1 MRTAALSIVVT
12 AGLSLAGCRASSGV
26 APYGP
31 LGCKASSKMSTL
43 GLTQATPLGFTPQ
56 DFLSLV
62 EVNGKS
68 TPFEWVAYDAS
79 TVTST
84 SPAAG
89 GRTHAVVSIQ
99 RTASPPRWFEATS
112 PDCMSYLELDLD
124 YSITTQDGLLAESIP
139 VTLSKIDAFGEGI
152 GETDLPVSA
161 IAGSLRAAPATG
173 QSPAM
178 AFGIVVTSSQT
189 FGGIQL
195 RFQSGQSLFNFTLG
209 RWPPVQ

>member
-1 MRTAALSIVVT
+1 VLT
-12 AGLSLAGCRASSGV
+12 LAGCKSSSGV

-31 LGCKASSKMSTL
+31 VGCKASSKMSTL
-43 GLTQATPLGFTPQ
+43 GLTQATPLGFTPL

-62 EVNGKS
+62 EANGKS

-84 SPAAG
+84 SPASG
-89 GRTHAVVSIQ
+89 GRTDAVVSIQ
-99 RTASPPRWFEATS
+99 RTTSPPRWFEATS

-124 YSITTQDGLLAESIP
+124 YDITTKDGLLAESIP
-139 VTLSKIDAFGEGI
+139 LTLSKIDAIGEAI
-152 GETDLPVSA
+152 GETDLAVSA

-189 FGGIQL
+189 FGGIEL
-195 RFQSGQSLFNFTLG
+195 RSQDGQSLFNVTLG
-209 RWPPVQ
+209 RWPPAK